1 MSFRC
6 VLVILAA
13 VSWAA
18 AQELIPANVSAWQ
31 KFAPREQTAP
41 RADAV
46 PSSLPNGYRLSLAS
60 GGKRFVYGGWRCR
73 LEGIEAGSWYRFR
86 GRALPREIAT
96 LRESVS
102 ILLRWRGDYGNG
114 VAPTYV
120 WDYRRAKQP
129 AGALEF
135 DRVAQA
141 PPKTN
146 ALEIELVLQWTA
158 AGSVTFDK
166 LSFTRSDPP
175 AARKVR
181 VAALWL
187 RPRNSNTPSDS
198 VEQFA
203 VLAEKA
209 ASEHHPDIMV
219 LGETINHIGAKQTL
233 DEKAESIPGAATE
246 RLGRVARRH
255 RSYIVFGMVER
266 EGINIFNTGVL
277 LDREGKVAGKYR
289 KVQLPREEVAGG
301 IAPGDSFPVF
311 ATDFGKVGVMICH
324 DASFVE
330 PARELALNGAE
341 LILVPIWGGRQPLVR
356 ARAIENG
363 IWLATSGYDYDSEI
377 IDPLGRVLAS
387 VPHDKGP
394 AVAVAEIDLSERF
407 REEWIGDWRDTVS
420 KQRRSTPYRFRI
432 P

>member
-1 MSFRC
+1 M
-6 VLVILAA
+6 VLWALAFLLAA
-13 VSWAA
+13 GTSA
-18 AQELIPANVSAWQ
+18 AQELIPADASGW
-31 KFAPREQTAP
+31 KPFAPRTQTAP
-41 RADAV
+41 RTEAV
-46 PSSLPNGYRLSLAS
+46 PSPAPNGYQLKLAS
-60 GGKRFVYGGWRCR
+60 GGKRYVYGGWTCH
-73 LEGIEAGSWYRFR
+73 LEGIEAGAWYRFR
-86 GRALPREIAT
+86 ARALPRDIAA
-96 LRESVS
+96 LRESVTVM
-102 ILLRWRGDYGNG
+102 LRWRGDYGNG

-120 WDYRRAKQP
+120 WDYRRAAQP
-129 AGALEF
+129 AGAIEF

-146 ALEIELVLQWTA
+146 AVDIELVLQWTA
-158 AGSVTFDK
+158 TGSAAFDK
-166 LSFTRSDPP
+166 LSFTRAEPP
-175 AARKVR
+175 APRKVR

-187 RPRNSNTPSDS
+187 RPRNSKTPADS

-203 VLAEKA
+203 QLAEKA
-209 ASEHHPDIMV
+209 ASEHHPDVLV
-219 LGETINHIGAKQTL
+219 LGETINHVGAKQSL
-233 DEKAESIPGAATE
+233 DEKAESIPGPATE
-246 RLGRVARRH
+246 RLGRVARQH
-255 RSYIVFGMVER
+255 RAYIVFGIVER
-266 EGINIFNTGVL
+266 EGSDVFNSGVL
-277 LDREGKVAGKYR
+277 LDREGRVAGKYR

-311 ATDFGKVGVMICH
+311 TTDFGRVGIMICH

-387 VPHDKGP
+387 VTHDKEPG
-394 AVAVAEIDLSERF
+394 VAVADIDLSERF
-407 REEWIGDWRDTVS
+407 REDWIGDWRDTVN
-420 KQRRSTPYRFRI
+420 KQRRSAPYRYRV